1 MGNTIVITGGGT
13 GGHLKIADVF
23 IDEFVKRGFEVIY
36 IGSTS
41 GQDIAWF
48 ENDKRLKKAIFLTT
62 SGVVN
67 KKGIQKLLS
76 LFNIFKRTYESLLI
90 LKKYNV
96 NTVIS
101 VGGFSAAPTSFA
113 TIFKKDC
120 NLFIHEQN
128 SVIGTLNKK
137 TMKFAKGFYSSFYSN
152 SAIKDYPVKEIF
164 FEKRRVRKEL
174 KTIAFFG
181 GSQGAVAINNFALNL
196 ASRLNQMGIKII
208 HQTGAKDFSRVKNE
222 YEKLKIDADVF
233 DFTKDITEKMYEA
246 DFCVSRAGASTLFEL
261 CANNLPTFFVP
272 FKYAASNHQ
281 YYNAKALLEKN
292 LCFLENEDDLNIDK
306 FFEILDKVELE
317 KISIGLREFIKP
329 NATEKIVDDIL
340 KH

>member
-1 MGNTIVITGGGT
+1 MTQNNNFHNSETEG
-13 GGHLKIADVF
+13 LK
-23 IDEFVKRGFEVIY
+23 E
-36 IGSTS
+36 
-41 GQDIAWF
+41 
-48 ENDKRLKKAIFLTT
+48 
-62 SGVVN
+62 
-67 KKGIQKLLS
+67 
-76 LFNIFKRTYESLLI
+76 
-90 LKKYNV
+90 
-96 NTVIS
+96 
-101 VGGFSAAPTSFA
+101 
-113 TIFKKDC
+113 
-120 NLFIHEQN
+120 
-128 SVIGTLNKK
+128 
-137 TMKFAKGFYSSFYSN
+137 FAKN
-152 SAIKDYPVKEIF
+152 QEVKEIF

-329 NATEKIVDDIL
+329 NAIEKIVDDIL